1 MENINSEALWIF
13 LNCFFVCLFLPP
25 FDKWNFVC
33 GEMHWTKSKKQT
45 YQTFCFPH
53 FSVLKQLFNCPFHLK
68 VEILFHTLFS
78 CLVQR
83 CIKRWDVCFS
93 NASSSLYNVTVRP
106 SDGARLLVD
115 RTTVVQ
121 SRSTSSCSSTE
132 TLQEIE
138 WTCKENTAKLF
149 IYWILGRPAIVLN
162 HFFFFNGLAMTTWN
176 EVKWNRVQGK
186 SSTAEILHCHEDFLI
201 NFHSLHQ
208 DCAFTKQLKKSIKSY
223 SFLSF

>member
-13 LNCFFVCLFLPP
+13 LNCFFVCLFFPP

-33 GEMHWTKSKKQT
+33 GEMHWTKSKEQT
-45 YQTFCFPH
+45 YQTCFPH

-83 CIKRWDVCFS
+83 CIKRWDVFS
-93 NASSSLYNVTVRP
+93 NVSSSLYNVTVRP
-106 SDGARLLVD
+106 SDGARLLVE

-121 SRSTSSCSSTE
+121 SHSTSSCSSTE

-149 IYWILGRPAIVLN
+149 IYWILGRPSIVLN
-162 HFFFFNGLAMTTWN
+162 NFFLFEWLGNDYLKWSEMEPSAGQIIDFGDLALPW
-176 EVKWNRVQGK
+176 G
-186 SSTAEILHCHEDFLI
+186 FP
-201 NFHSLHQ
+201 
-208 DCAFTKQLKKSIKSY
+208 Y
-223 SFLSF
+223 